1 MPTIGSMK
9 LCTPSQMQSI
19 DRRAIDGLKIPGLTL
34 MENAGIRVA
43 DVICE
48 RFEIENKLVAVVC
61 GKGNNGGDGF
71 VVARLLHQRGAK
83 VLAFLIGEKSE
94 VKGDALTN
102 LDRAQAA
109 GLTIHEI
116 ADPAAFAIPVDCEL
130 IVDAIFGTGFSGP
143 VKSPYAEII
152 RAVNDHHAPMVA
164 IDAPSG
170 LDGATGH
177 VADPCLRADITVTFG
192 LPKYG
197 QVIYPGKAHVGELLV
212 ADIGFPERA
221 MSEEGINLNYLTPAE
236 ATAMLP
242 YRAPEANKGD
252 FGKLFVLAGSV
263 GYTGAAVLTA
273 EAGLRS
279 GTGLVILGCP
289 SGLNDIFET
298 KMTEVITK
306 PLPEVRNRRCLA
318 LRGLGEVREMVKW
331 ADAVAVGPG
340 IGTYH
345 ETRELI
351 FRLLANLDKPAV
363 FDADALNILARD
375 IDKLH
380 GHSAPLVISPHPG
393 EMARLTGRTIEQ
405 IQKNR
410 IGVALEFA
418 QEFNLVCILKGAP
431 SMIAA
436 PNGQAWVNPTG
447 NEGMATAGSGDVLT
461 GIIGGFL
468 AQGMLDIDAAVLGC
482 CVHGKAGDMAR
493 DQFGSRGMIAG
504 DILMLL
510 PEALRGM
517 EERDLTNG

>member
-1 MPTIGSMK
+1 MK

-19 DRRAIDGLKIPGLTL
+19 DRRAIESMKIHGLTL
-34 MENAGIRVA
+34 MENAGARVA
-43 DVICE
+43 DTIVE
-48 RFEIENKLVAVVC
+48 RFEIENKSVAVVC

-71 VVARLLHQRGAK
+71 VVARLLHQRG
-83 VLAFLIGEKSE
+83 VRVIAFLIGEKSD

-102 LDRAQAA
+102 LERAAA
-109 GLTIHEI
+109 SGLTIHEI
-116 ADPAAFAIPVDCEL
+116 ADPAAFSIPPDCEL
-130 IVDAIFGTGFSGP
+130 IVDAIFGTGFTGP

-152 RAVNDHHAPMVA
+152 RTINDSRAPVMAV
-164 IDAPSG
+164 DAPSG
-170 LDGATGH
+170 LDGATGQ
-177 VADPCLRADITVTFG
+177 VADPCVKADITVTFG

-197 QVIYPGKAHVGELLV
+197 QLVYPGKSYVGELLV
-212 ADIGFPERA
+212 ADIGFPDKAISDE
-221 MSEEGINLNYLTPAE
+221 SINLNYLTPSDA
-236 ATAMLP
+236 ATMLP
-242 YRAPEANKGD
+242 FRAPDSNKGD

-298 KMTEVITK
+298 KMTEVITR
-306 PLPEVRNRRCLA
+306 PLPEVRKRRCFA

-331 ADAVAVGPG
+331 ADSVAVGPG

-345 ETRELI
+345 ETRDLI
-351 FRLLANLDKPAV
+351 FRLLAGLDKPAV
-363 FDADALNILARD
+363 FDADALNILSKD
-375 IDKLH
+375 IDKLKD
-380 GHSAPLVISPHPG
+380 HSAPLVISPHPG

-431 SMIAA
+431 SVIAA
-436 PNGQAWVNPTG
+436 PNGQAWINPTG

-461 GIIGGFL
+461 GIVGGFL

-482 CVHGKAGDMAR
+482 CVHGKAGDIAR
-493 DQFGSRGMIAG
+493 DEFGSRGLIAG
-504 DILMLL
+504 DILMML
-510 PEALRGM
+510 PEALKGM
-517 EERDLTNG
+517 ENT